1 MSHGTTH
8 DATATL
14 PKSRWTV
21 REAELLAVTLRM
33 LQTSGYD
40 GLNLQA
46 VATEAKASKSTLY
59 RRWPS
64 KEELVLAAFIEGT
77 RASEVAPCTGSLRED
92 LLQIGTSVCRQVSE
106 HGSTMRAVLGEL
118 ARSPALAA
126 AFHDEFVLRRKRV
139 FAEVIR
145 DAVDRGEISAEV
157 PDDELDDVLAGYL
170 VFRSLVAADPPNQHT
185 VRALVDQVLI
195 PSLTR
200 DWGRCPRG

>member
-1 MSHGTTH
+1 
-8 DATATL
+8 
-14 PKSRWTV
+14 
-21 REAELLAVTLRM
+21 M

-77 RASEVAPCTGSLRED
+77 RASEVPPCTGSLRED

-118 ARSPALAA
+118 ARSPALTA
-126 AFHDEFVLRRKRV
+126 AFHNEFVLRRKRV

-157 PDDELDDVLAGYL
+157 PDDEIDDVLAGYL
-170 VFRSLVAADPPNQHT
+170 VFRSLMSADPPNQHT

-200 DWGRCPRG
+200 GRGR